1 MCCRSLPLSGSYPA
15 TALMSRTASCWYTSS
30 VEARGFDDLC
40 VALHNGVDAPEMRL
54 HDLIRWE
61 ME

>member
-1 MCCRSLPLSGSYPA
+1 
-15 TALMSRTASCWYTSS
+15 MSRTASCWYTSS